1 MWSFNQEMNDIPI
14 RSFLWAI
21 MPKEP
26 RKNFLKIETNF
37 AASQKFGEF
46 VFL

>member
-21 MPKEP
+21 MPEEP
-26 RKNFLKIETNF
+26 RKNFLIETNF
-37 AASQKFGEF
+37 AVSQKFGEF
-46 VFL
+46 VIL